1 MSTPHNAIV
10 TGGSRGIGRSIVE
23 RLHEGGAHV
32 VTCGRGR
39 RPIDLSGDVRWVQAD
54 VAEAGA
60 AERIVS
66 EATDAIGPITLL
78 VNNAGVQV
86 EKTVLE
92 STDADWDLVVGTN
105 CRALF
110 RMCRAVLPGMTR
122 FGGVIVNIGSI
133 SATLADPSMALYN
146 ASKAF
151 VHGLTRSIAV
161 DHGPAVRCNTI
172 APGWIATDMADAAF
186 AARGRP
192 GRGQARFGG
201 SPPCWSTGHA
211 GRHSKRRDLARI
223 TRCGLRHRTV
233 LHRGW
238 RTDIR
243 IATAHRPVLTCSA
256 EANTKRRQRT
266 KLPPTSMIIG
276 AAFLASRLARTGRRP
291 AARSECGGR
300 SRADGTR
307 CRDERLAPSVSG
319 PAHLGRFLQQPLD
332 GELNDIVARKIE
344 TNLMVV
350 GSSLVGALVPL
361 ALFVNVV
368 MSLRT
373 KGAGP
378 PVLREKR
385 DRDSDSSARGCGV
398 VGSHGHRPGSQR
410 FGSRCPCSRGDVDAS
425 DADRHRYPRD

>member
-92 STDADWDLVVGTN
+92 STDADWDLIVGTN

-186 AARGRP
+186 QLAADPVAAKRDSE
-192 GRGQARFGG
+192 ARH
-201 SPPCWSTGHA
+201 PA
-211 GRHSKRRDLARI
+211 GRLGTPADIANAVIWLAS
-223 TRCGLRHRTV
+223 
-233 LHRGW
+233 
-238 RTDIR
+238 
-243 IATAHRPVLTCSA
+243 P
-256 EANTKRRQRT
+256 N
-266 KLPPTSMIIG
+266 
-276 AAFLASRLARTGRRP
+276 AAFVTGQCFTVDGGLTSASPL
-291 AARSECGGR
+291 
-300 SRADGTR
+300 RAD
-307 CRDERLAPSVSG
+307 
-319 PAHLGRFLQQPLD
+319 
-332 GELNDIVARKIE
+332 
-344 TNLMVV
+344 
-350 GSSLVGALVPL
+350 
-361 ALFVNVV
+361 LF
-368 MSLRT
+368 
-373 KGAGP
+373 
-378 PVLREKR
+378 
-385 DRDSDSSARGCGV
+385 
-398 VGSHGHRPGSQR
+398 
-410 FGSRCPCSRGDVDAS
+410 
-425 DADRHRYPRD
+425 